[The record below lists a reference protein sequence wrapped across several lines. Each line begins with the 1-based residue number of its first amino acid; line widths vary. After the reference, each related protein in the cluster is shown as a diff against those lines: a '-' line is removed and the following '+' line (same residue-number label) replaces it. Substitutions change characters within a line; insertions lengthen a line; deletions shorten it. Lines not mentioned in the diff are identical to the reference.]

1 MNFLTYITG
10 GIGIAIGIA
19 FSYLVI
25 VPLERRDAR
34 AGYVQEDRAL
44 AAEAKSAEL
53 QRQVEAGNIVV
64 ASYQEV
70 LKNARAKD
78 AVDDAEL
85 EKGRAEFEAKLKA
98 AGRDCGLTAGDL
110 DWVQH

>member
-1 MNFLTYITG
+1 MNLLSYLIAAA
-10 GIGIAIGIA
+10 GIAIGVT

-53 QRQVEAGNIVV
+53 QRQVEAGNIVIS
-64 ASYQEV
+64 SYQEIR
-70 LKNARAKD
+70 KNALAKE
-78 AVDDAEL
+78 AADDAKL
-85 EKGRAEFEAKLKA
+85 EQGRLEFEAKLKA
-98 AGRDCGLTAGDL
+98 AGRSCGITADDL